1 VTKGKVEEQ
10 VEMEE
15 GVEVVDDYEE
25 ELLATE
31 ERRLEDER
39 RL

>member
-1 VTKGKVEEQ
+1 
-10 VEMEE
+10 
-15 GVEVVDDYEE
+15 VEVVDDYEE